1 VGPKWRKSVRQGQLG
16 LPWPSHLFWGVPDAE
31 VDDAQE
37 GLGMLLL
44 DTVLTWSLS
53 LPTGG
58 GCGIA
63 YPLCSRHTRGQDFP
77 LSAV

>member
-58 GCGIA
+58 GVESLIPYVA
-63 YPLCSRHTRGQDFP
+63 VTRGDRT
-77 LSAV
+77 SH

>member
-53 LPTGG
+53 LPTRGG
-58 GCGIA
+58 GVESLIPYVA
-63 YPLCSRHTRGQDFP
+63 VTRGDRT
-77 LSAV
+77 SH